1 MRHASVETGRV
12 PTALTSGPLPLD
24 AGLVINYPDVAVVL
38 VRAHIGLVL
47 DDNHRPLEEI
57 LASMNRINASEFLQN
72 SIKSFYPSQE

>member
-12 PTALTSGPLPLD
+12 PTALTPGPLPLD
-24 AGLVINYPDVAVVL
+24 AGFVINYPDVAVVL

-57 LASMNRINASEFLQN
+57 LASMNRINASGFLQN
-72 SIKSFYPSQE
+72 LIKSFYPSQE